1 MSQTSSFG
9 LSSEQVAQRRHD
21 GQVNTLPPRTG
32 KTVGDIIRSNVFT
45 RINAMLSVLF
55 VMVMTT
61 GSVINAAFGLL
72 IIVNS
77 SIGIVQE
84 LRAKR
89 TLDSLSLIGEEKPRV
104 WRDGEIVEV
113 AQEDIVLD
121 DVVALRSGNQIAVD
135 GEVVDSDGLS
145 IDESMLTGESD
156 AVRKQPGEDILS
168 GSFVVSGTGAYRV
181 TKVGADSYAARLTA
195 EASRFTLA
203 KSQLQ
208 SGINTILKYIT
219 WVLVPVGVLIIY
231 SQVSQGTSQWD
242 QVILKISGALVPMIP
257 EGLVLITST
266 AFALGVIRLG
276 QRQCLVQ
283 ELPAIEGLARVD
295 VVCADKTGT
304 LTENRMV
311 FESIRLFDDDGAL
324 ADSKTTAS
332 KWNFA
337 QLEEVLAQLGAADQD
352 PNSTMAAIIEAHA
365 LDAGEQKWDVESR
378 HAFTSATKWS
388 GITFAGQGSWLL
400 GAADVLAG
408 GSAYAKNA
416 EELGAT
422 GLRVVMLAH
431 TDQVVDDD
439 TELSDVE
446 PVGLVVF
453 EQKVRPDAAETLE
466 YFAEQ
471 NVTVKV
477 ISGDNAASV
486 GAVTRKLGVDSG
498 QAVDARTLTEENFDS
513 QVADNLVFGRVTPDQ
528 KRSMVASLQG
538 AGHTVAMT
546 GDGVNDVLALKDA
559 DIGVAMGS
567 GAPATRSVAKIV
579 LLDDKFATLPYVVA
593 EGRRVIG
600 NIERVANLFLTK
612 TIYSA
617 VLAMLVIIAAIPFP
631 FQPIH
636 VTITG
641 WFTIGVPAFVLS
653 LPPNNQRARD
663 GFVRRVLWF
672 AVPAGVVVGVSAF
685 VSFWMATGGDFVAGR
700 SYVPESTAALLALII
715 PSTWVLACV
724 ARPLSWWKSILVVLP
739 LLGYGVIFTWDFT
752 QRIFMLDSSNSAMM
766 LQAMVIGAIAV
777 VLIEALWWTVK
788 RFQGE
793 PAILWRHDPLVSR
806 H

>member
-1 MSQTSSFG
+1 MLG
-9 LSSEQVAQRRHD
+9 LSAKQVEERVAQGR
-21 GQVNTLPPRTG
+21 VNTLPPRTG
-32 KTVGDIIRSNVFT
+32 KTVWDIVRSNVFT
-45 RINAMLSVLF
+45 RINAILSVLF

-61 GSVINAAFGLL
+61 GSIINAAFGLL
-72 IIVNS
+72 IVVNS
-77 SIGIVQE
+77 AIGIVQE

-89 TLDSLSLIGEEKPRV
+89 TLDSLSLIGEERPRV
-104 WRDGEIVEV
+104 WRDGKVVEV
-113 AQEDIVLD
+113 AQEELVLD
-121 DVVALRSGNQIAVD
+121 DVIALGSGNQIVVD
-135 GEVVDSDGLS
+135 GEVVESDGLS
-145 IDESMLTGESD
+145 VDESMLTGESD
-156 AVRKQPGEDILS
+156 AVRKSAGGDILS

-208 SGINTILKYIT
+208 SGINSILRYIT
-219 WVLVPVGVLIIY
+219 WVLIPVGALIVY
-231 SQVSQGTSQWD
+231 SQVSQGNSAWD
-242 QVILKISGALVPMIP
+242 QVILKITGALVPMVP

-276 QRQCLVQ
+276 KQQCLVQ

-311 FESIRLFDDDGAL
+311 FESVRVFDDAGDLGSDVDL
-324 ADSKTTAS
+324 
-332 KWNFA
+332 
-337 QLEEVLAQLGAADQD
+337 VLAQLGAADKD
-352 PNSTMAAIIEAHA
+352 PNSTMRAIIEAH
-365 LDAGEQKWDVESR
+365 DAPAEVWEVVDR

-388 GITFAGQGSWLL
+388 GVTFAGQGSWLL

-408 GSAYAKNA
+408 GSEAAKAA
-416 EELGAT
+416 EDLGSS

-431 TDQVVDDD
+431 TQQEVGDD
-439 TELSDVE
+439 TELSGVV
-446 PVGLVVF
+446 PVALVVF
-453 EQKVRPDAAETLE
+453 EQKVRPDAADTLA

-498 QAVDARTLTEENFDS
+498 DAVDARTLGEADFDAR
-513 QVADNLVFGRVTPDQ
+513 VDENLVFGRVTPDQ
-528 KRSMVASLQG
+528 KRAMVGSLQRG
-538 AGHTVAMT
+538 GHTVAMT

-567 GAPATRSVAKIV
+567 GSPATRSVAKIV
-579 LLDDKFATLPYVVA
+579 LLDDKFATLPHVVA

-617 VLAMLVIIAAIPFP
+617 VLAMLVIVSAVPFP

-641 WFTIGVPAFVLS
+641 WFTIGVPAFLLS

-663 GFVRRVLWF
+663 GFVERVLWF
-672 AVPAGVVVGVSAF
+672 AVPSGIVVGASSF
-685 VSFWMATGGDFVAGR
+685 VTFLMASGGDFSGDYTQAT
-700 SYVPESTAALLALII
+700 TAALAALII

-724 ARPLSWWKSILVVLP
+724 ARPWAWWKVWLIVLP
-739 LLGYGVIFTWDFT
+739 VLGYGVIFSWGLT
-752 QRIFMLDSSNSAMM
+752 QQIFMLDSSNLAVMR
-766 LQAMVIGAIAV
+766 QGVIVGLVAAGI
-777 VLIEALWWTVK
+777 IEAIWWIVK
-788 RFQGE
+788 RWQGE
-793 PAILWRHDPLVSR
+793 PIVLWRNDPLISR